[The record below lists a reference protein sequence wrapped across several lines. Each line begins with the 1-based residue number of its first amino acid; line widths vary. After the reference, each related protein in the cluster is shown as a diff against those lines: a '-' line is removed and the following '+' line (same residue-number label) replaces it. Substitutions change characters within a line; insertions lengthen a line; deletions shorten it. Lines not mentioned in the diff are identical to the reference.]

1 MTFAAELISQL
12 KPQFEAAADQADA
25 VGMFA
30 YAKEIAP
37 FYGIRAPVRRQ
48 IVKPIFKS
56 LPEPTFKELARAA
69 RALWKL
75 SEREYQYAACDMLAF
90 FIKKLDADF
99 LDEHGQYLIS
109 HKSWWESV
117 DSLGTAAV
125 SPLTVRYPSVTLMN
139 AWNKSDNIW
148 LNRAAIQHQRGRR
161 EATDL
166 DLLFRYCDYH
176 SSSQIFW
183 ITKAIGWALR
193 DVANFNRPAVTQF
206 LKTHPELDRVAVREA
221 NKHLTK

>member
-25 VGMFA
+25 VGMLA
-30 YAKEIAP
+30 YMKEIAP
-37 FYGIRAPVRRQ
+37 FYGIRAPARRQ

-56 LPEPTFKELARAA
+56 LPEPTSKELARAA

-90 FIKKLDADF
+90 FGKKLDADF
-99 LDEHGQYLIS
+99 LAEHGQYLIS